1 MRARDAFRLLVES
14 NRVGSS
20 GWIINPIVYTN
31 QVQEDL
37 FGRPSRLSRRV
48 NIKGLHWN
56 VIRRTLIV
64 YQTCLLDS
72 DSDTRGLD
80 SFEDV

>member
-48 NIKGLHWN
+48 NIKRTALECNPSNFDCVPNMPIGL
-56 VIRRTLIV
+56 
-64 YQTCLLDS
+64 
-72 DSDTRGLD
+72 G
-80 SFEDV
+80 F